1 VSVEYENGK
10 PKRVNSIAVMV
21 QHEPYITEREI
32 KEAIIEEVIKKL
44 KYSNYIDDKTN
55 IIINP
60 LGKFIIG
67 GPMADTGLTGRKISA
82 DAYGTACPNGG
93 SAFSGKD
100 PTKVDRSASYFAR
113 YIAKNIV
120 ANGLAEQCKV
130 EMIFAIG
137 MEYPI
142 VVNISNFENEKI
154 VKNLYKI
161 SVNDIIEMLDLRKP
175 RYRRCS
181 IEGHFGINSD
191 EYTWEEVGDT
201 FKKLMED
208 IL

>member
-1 VSVEYENGK
+1 
-10 PKRVNSIAVMV
+10 MV

-32 KEAIIEEVIKKL
+32 KEVIMEEVIKKL
-44 KYSNYIDDKTN
+44 KYSNYIDNKTN

-137 MEYPI
+137 MEYPV
-142 VVNISNFENEKI
+142 VVNISNFKDEKI

-161 SVNDIIEMLDLRKP
+161 SVNDIIEMLDLRKSK
-175 RYRRCS
+175 YRRCS
-181 IEGHFGINSD
+181 IEGHFGISSD

>member
-1 VSVEYENGK
+1 V
-10 PKRVNSIAVMV
+10 
-21 QHEPYITEREI
+21 
-32 KEAIIEEVIKKL
+32 L
-44 KYSNYIDDKTN
+44 
-55 IIINP
+55 
-60 LGKFIIG
+60 
-67 GPMADTGLTGRKISA
+67 
-82 DAYGTACPNGG
+82 
-93 SAFSGKD
+93 FSGKD

-130 EMIFAIG
+130 EMVFAIG

-142 VVNISNFENEKI
+142 VVNISNFEDEKI

-175 RYRRCS
+175 KYRKCS
-181 IEGHFGINSD
+181 MEGHFGINSD

-201 FKKLMED
+201 FKKLMGD